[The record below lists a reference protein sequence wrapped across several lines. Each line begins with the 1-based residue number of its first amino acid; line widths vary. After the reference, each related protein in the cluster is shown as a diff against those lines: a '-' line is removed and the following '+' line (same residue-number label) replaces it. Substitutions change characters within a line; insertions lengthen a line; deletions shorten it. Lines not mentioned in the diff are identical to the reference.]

1 MVWGHG
7 PYIDFSG
14 RRFLVSLVK
23 SSKPS
28 RLTVRAALNFP
39 VPQNPNFRQSEITT
53 VAWKVET
60 KRVAIFP
67 FMAALG
73 RTRRRLSVLVLDRK
87 AAAAAGK
94 AWSYQ
99 IMKMSVLMV
108 DKKTVER
115 MQKAVFLP
123 CRMHPTSDGI
133 GETGKVEICFPPCKN
148 LWKQEWASRCRIYI
162 VDALS

>member
-23 SSKPS
+23 SSKPV

-60 KRVAIFP
+60 RGNLSFHGSVGKDT
-67 FMAALG
+67 AAVVRLG
-73 RTRRRLSVLVLDRK
+73 SGQKGCCWT
-87 AAAAAGK
+87 GK
-94 AWSYQ
+94 AWSYE
-99 IMKMSVLMV
+99 IMKMSVLVV

-115 MQKAVFLP
+115 MQKIAFLP

-148 LWKQEWASRCRIYI
+148 LWKQEWTSRCRIYI